1 MGRTGFCGRGSL
13 ARWGPNHTLDTI
25 ITRCGDW
32 HSSPISILRWALTH
46 TMDFVKKDGK
56 KVLEVLLLYNF
67 ADKPL
72 LPSDFV
78 PPALWQSPAL
88 MEYIYGAVAQ
98 APVQM

>member
-1 MGRTGFCGRGSL
+1 
-13 ARWGPNHTLDTI
+13 
-25 ITRCGDW
+25 
-32 HSSPISILRWALTH
+32 
-46 TMDFVKKDGK
+46 MDFVKKDGK

-88 MEYIYGAVAQ
+88 MEYLYGAVAQ